1 MLNHFAALSILLLT
15 GVLPAAAQQRT
26 PAVPPSPNCDV
37 PLKGEGKWTGSSIIH
52 PSGSRSCTQSYKCS
66 GDPSPRPNEACRF
79 TVQRTAEFMRSGQCV
94 DDSCTKCGDP
104 PSGKDKEK
112 CEWSLKRN

>member
-1 MLNHFAALSILLLT
+1 MLNHFAALSILLLA

-26 PAVPPSPNCDV
+26 PAVPPAPNCDV

-66 GDPSPRPNEACRF
+66 GEPSPKPNAACKF
-79 TVQRTAEFMRSGQCV
+79 TVQHTADFMRTGQCL
-94 DDSCTKCGDP
+94 DNSCTKCGDP

-112 CEWSLKRN
+112 CEWSLKKN